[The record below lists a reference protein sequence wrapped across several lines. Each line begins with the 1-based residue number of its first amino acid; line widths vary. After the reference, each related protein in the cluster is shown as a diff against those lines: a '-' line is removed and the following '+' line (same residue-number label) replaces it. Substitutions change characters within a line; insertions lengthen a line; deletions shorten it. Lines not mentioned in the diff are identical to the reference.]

1 MVAFRS
7 VSHSGRILDSS
18 RTLQLGEMR
27 RRGDPSRKRWA
38 GRQEVANRF
47 LARDHSTQSCA
58 QAQEHKT
65 RSLYTTR
72 ARSPTAPE
80 TRARILPESKTCA
93 DSAPKAG
100 LPHNVRN

>member
-7 VSHSGRILDSS
+7 VSHSGRIRDAS
-18 RTLQLGEMR
+18 RTLQLDEMR
-27 RRGDPSRKRWA
+27 RRDGPSQKRSA
-38 GRQEVANRF
+38 GRQGVANRF

-65 RSLYTTR
+65 RSLYTAR

-80 TRARILPESKTCA
+80 TRVRILPESRTCA
-93 DSAPKAG
+93 DCGLKAG
-100 LPHNVRN
+100 LP